1 MKDLTAN
8 KMFKK
13 NIVIFYIATIIF
25 ILDRLS
31 KYYILVLAR
40 SVEKLDI
47 TITTFLNFNLVFNSG
62 IAFGLLSVDETFYY
76 NIITLII
83 IVITLI
89 ILIGGLTRLTDSGL
103 SITSWEL
110 FTGTLPPLNNNDWI
124 EYFNLYKKI
133 PEYKE
138 QNFNMTLNEF
148 KIIFWWEWVHRQLGR
163 LIGLVSLLP
172 MLYNPE
178 IKKVY
183 KLGIIPHHIH
193 YKKVIQNNKSN
204 KDTIYS

>member
-1 MKDLTAN
+1 MRLIRLQEKNVLYVGKLELHLVKDLTAN

-89 ILIGGLTRLTDSGL
+89 ILIIAIKTSG
-103 SITSWEL
+103 
-110 FTGTLPPLNNNDWI
+110 I
-124 EYFNLYKKI
+124 EKYYSK
-133 PEYKE
+133 YR
-138 QNFNMTLNEF
+138 
-148 KIIFWWEWVHRQLGR
+148 HLGA
-163 LIGLVSLLP
+163 
-172 MLYNPE
+172 
-178 IKKVY
+178 
-183 KLGIIPHHIH
+183 H
-193 YKKVIQNNKSN
+193 
-204 KDTIYS
+204 